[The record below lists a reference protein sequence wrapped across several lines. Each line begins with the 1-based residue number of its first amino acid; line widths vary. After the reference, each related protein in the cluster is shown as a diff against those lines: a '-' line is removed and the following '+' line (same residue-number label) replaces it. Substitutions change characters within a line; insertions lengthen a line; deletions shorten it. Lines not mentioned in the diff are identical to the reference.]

1 MLLAV
6 ERVALLRRVEM
17 FARTPTRVLAGLAHV
32 LQEVE
37 YAAGTVLMR
46 AGATEDWLFV
56 LVDGEVE
63 VVKADRVLSLTAPTV
78 VGEMAVLD
86 PEPRSA
92 TVRAA
97 TAVTGFRLGKADFEE
112 AVRRSPDIALG
123 VIVELV
129 RRLRRS

>member
-6 ERVALLRRVEM
+6 ERVALLRRVEV

-32 LQEVE
+32 LEEVE

-97 TAVTGFRLGKADFEE
+97 TTVSGFRLGRAEFEE